1 MDIDKLIE
9 AIKLCGSQPD
19 VRQCINC
26 AYYAGGD
33 MSRCIPRM
41 TAEAAEALSTLK
53 AELEQAKREGM
64 SMERLTYWCDDGQGG
79 GEWRVNI
86 DGREERGLHVDR
98 LAAYED
104 TWIGPEEIKA
114 TFTPEAVIKL
124 AAQALGTTP
133 DRLRELAQADREGR
147 VVVQRF
153 SPGQTIWAIER
164 DEDGEAYDLSGY
176 VFVTSLRGIALVSPK
191 INGSS
196 EIDVILMDQVESR
209 INYAD
214 GCIEAYP
221 ADDCYLS
228 REAAKKA
235 LGGGG
240 DG

>member
-98 LAAYED
+98 LAAYEE
-104 TWIGPEEIKA
+104 TSLSPEEVVKMGMM
-114 TFTPEAVIKL
+114 FEDSKRYSGRLELKLKL
-124 AAQALGTTP
+124 AS
-133 DRLRELAQADREGR
+133 
-147 VVVQRF
+147 VVL
-153 SPGQTIWAIER
+153 E
-164 DEDGEAYDLSGY
+164 EM
-176 VFVTSLRGIALVSPK
+176 K
-191 INGSS
+191 NG
-196 EIDVILMDQVESR
+196 
-209 INYAD
+209 
-214 GCIEAYP
+214 
-221 ADDCYLS
+221 
-228 REAAKKA
+228 
-235 LGGGG
+235 
-240 DG
+240 